1 MRISLGFSP
10 CPNDTFLFDA
20 LVHGK
25 IDTEGL
31 TFDVRLADVEEL
43 NRLAFA
49 GELDVTKLSYH
60 ALGHLRDRYALLHA
74 GSALGRGC
82 GPLLIA
88 RESLSPL
95 QVAEATI
102 AIPGKYTTANFLLSL
117 AYPTAIVKQ
126 EMLFS
131 EIEAAVLSKQV
142 DAGLIIHEN
151 RFTYRDKGLVKI
163 RDLGEY
169 WESTTGHP
177 IPLGGIAVHRR
188 IEPAIQQTID
198 RVLARSVAYALDNPK
213 SSLSYVRAHAQEMD
227 ESVMY
232 AHIDLYVN
240 DYSLDL
246 GPEGRA
252 AVTHLFGQ
260 AERLGVL
267 QKSSFPLLVD
277 RPAEAI

>member
-31 TFDVRLADVEEL
+31 EFDVRLADVEEL

-60 ALGHLRDRYALLHA
+60 ALGHLRNRYALLNA

-88 RESLSPL
+88 REPL
-95 QVAEATI
+95 TDAQLQRAPI

-117 AYPTAIVKQ
+117 AYPTLADKR
-126 EMLFS
+126 ELLFS
-131 EIEAAVLSKQV
+131 EIEDAVLDGTV

-151 RFTYRDKGLVKI
+151 RFTYQDKGLVKLI
-163 RDLGEY
+163 DLGEF
-169 WESTTGHP
+169 WEARTGHP
-177 IPLGGIAVHRR
+177 IPLGGIVVNRR
-188 IEPAIQQTID
+188 LDAALQEKID
-198 RVLARSVAYALDNPK
+198 RVLHRSVAFALANPK
-213 SSLSYVRAHAQEMD
+213 AALPYVRAHAQEMD
-227 ESVMY
+227 EAVMY

-240 DYSLDL
+240 EYSRDL
-246 GPEGRA
+246 GAEGRA
-252 AVTHLFGQ
+252 AVRELYAQ
-260 AERLGVL
+260 AEELGLIPASGV
-267 QKSSFPLLVD
+267 PLLVGQTI
-277 RPAEAI
+277 EK